1 MVHMALNAR
10 LTPAEEDAVTEF
22 LMSVAR
28 PVVGASADRSATAAL
43 STPDRLPE
51 LVSADPDMAS
61 NVIRRDSLSGME
73 AYERQC
79 VVCHGAKGEGDGPAA
94 TALKPRP
101 SDLTKSELVNEMS
114 DAELLEYLSKG
125 KGAMPG
131 FAKILSKQ
139 ELSALVGVLR
149 DLNTVE

>member
-28 PVVGASADRSATAAL
+28 PVVDASADRSATAAL

-61 NVIRRDSLSGME
+61 NVIR
-73 AYERQC
+73 Q
-79 VVCHGAKGEGDGPAA
+79 
-94 TALKPRP
+94 
-101 SDLTKSELVNEMS
+101 
-114 DAELLEYLSKG
+114 
-125 KGAMPG
+125 
-131 FAKILSKQ
+131 
-139 ELSALVGVLR
+139 VGVG
-149 DLNTVE
+149 E